1 MTVEAFT
8 EALLGQTQRVI
19 LGKEGQIRLILAAL
33 LADGHVLLDDLPG
46 SGKTTLVKTLS
57 LALGCDF
64 KRIQFV
70 PDLLPTDILGAK
82 VFNQKT
88 GDFEFLEGPVRTNLL
103 LADEINRAIPRTQSA
118 LLEAME
124 ERQVTVDGEARP
136 LPRPFLVLATQN
148 PVEMESTFPL
158 PAAQLDR
165 FFLCLSLGYPDA
177 AQEAAMLES
186 RGAGQGFEG
195 VEAVAGPRDLI
206 DCQQAVSGV
215 TVSEEVRR
223 YIVALVEATRSHPG
237 LRLGASPRGSLCLY
251 RGAKAWAAMAGR
263 GYVLPDDVQALAKP
277 VLAHRLVLT
286 GEARFAGSTAGGILE
301 EILASTP
308 VPPDKEEALL
318 HG

>member
-1 MTVEAFT
+1 MKVEEFT
-8 EALLGQTQRVI
+8 RALLAQTQRVI
-19 LGKEGQIRLILAAL
+19 LGKEAQIRLILAAL

-70 PDLLPTDILGAK
+70 PDLLPADILGAK

-124 ERQVTVDGEARP
+124 ERQVTVDGQARP

-186 RGAGQGFEG
+186 RGSGQGFED
-195 VEAVAGPRDLI
+195 VEAVACPADLI
-206 DCQQAVSGV
+206 ACQQAVSGV
-215 TVSEEVRR
+215 AVSEEVRR
-223 YIVALVEATRSHPG
+223 YIVALVEATRSHPS

-251 RGAKAWAAMAGR
+251 RGARAWAAMAGR
-263 GYVLPDDVQALAKP
+263 EYVLPDDVKALAKP

-286 GEARFAGSTAGGILE
+286 GEARFAGATAEGVVE

-308 VPPDKEEALL
+308 VPPDQEEALL
-318 HG
+318 NG